1 MKRIVLLFLLM
12 ITSLF
17 GFAQGCLDAVLSQEM
32 TRHNDDERM
41 EVVVLMKSRYDR
53 AQLSRMA
60 SYFPTQ
66 KERRTF
72 VVNEL
77 KSFSETSQHDLS
89 NILAEMEQQGMVA
102 SVQRLWSANAL
113 YFEAT
118 KPAILELATRADI
131 ATISL
136 NMQHQ

>member
-41 EVVVLMKSRYDR
+41 EVVVLMKSQYDR

-72 VVNEL
+72 E
-77 KSFSETSQHDLS
+77 
-89 NILAEMEQQGMVA
+89 ILFRG
-102 SVQRLWSANAL
+102 
-113 YFEAT
+113 F
-118 KPAILELATRADI
+118 ATRLEKHPCRDG
-131 ATISL
+131 ATGYGCIRAKHL
-136 NMQHQ
+136 VGQCAVF